1 MSVSTNTSLWLA
13 VGVVLLFIATP
24 VSAFGAGDIIDVSNI
39 DKVNYRHG
47 DIENTLLELIMA
59 AGSNTKFGK
68 LDVKRVYF
76 GNWLRDYSQAIDVG
90 GLKQLPAET
99 IRILLWCLSFMT
111 FGYATGE
118 FEVTAERL
126 GCYRP
131 EEHIDNPKDYAD
143 NLDARQYDQRLRA
156 PVNEALELKV
166 DPENGLKTYIASE
179 NAGCDTSAGLVRKLF
194 EKSIELGRKYKKD
207 NDKKD
212 LYEALRLLGTGLHCL
227 EDFSAHSN
235 YTELALRELGVD
247 AFPHVGK
254 ATEMDVKGKKVFPI
268 VTGTF
273 GMTDFLHS
281 VVGEMGDKVA
291 QSEIEDMDSQLTSA
305 SENDEKNQTSVLK
318 DILDKVPWD
327 MLEGDKPD
335 TAKADELKQ
344 AATAKAEEQK
354 QNPVDPNAQIGGINI
369 EEAKKTA
376 QQTLK
381 DMYPILQFHDEV
393 MKSVTEVMSK
403 VPGLDD
409 LVENM
414 SGALQIFI
422 FSLLAPY
429 VKPIIAQA
437 RVELKSSSEGVLK
450 SSEKGQYEV
459 FSNDQ
464 STDPTH
470 SMLSKDHFSNVLNP
484 VAGQVACATVKFVVP
499 HIVDSW
505 SDEGK
510 DVRQT
515 IDDIL
520 QIFHHPSLRDENRAG
535 QKAMFETVKAWWDGK
550 DESEKQH
557 LKEILSTE
565 GVKDGKNHEGHS
577 DEGTHGHSHGAPPKK
592 KQQESEGGVPS
603 AQEGASFISSIANLA
618 LKESG
623 LGDKLGIKSGG
634 EQRQQ
639 RDETPSHG
647 GGSQSHGRT
656 EQSSYGSASRKNDE
670 EQTSSTQGRSSN
682 QQSSYGSAGRNQ
694 DEEESSNKY
703 GGSKQEPSYS
713 SSSRNNNQSES
724 TGYSQPSTKTSYGN
738 SSRNNN
744 DDEPSYGHSNQQ
756 SSRRTNDDE
765 SENTG
770 YSRGSNQQSTRRNND
785 DESENTGY
793 SRGSNQ
799 QSSRRNDDD
808 ESENTGY
815 SRGSNQQTSRRND
828 DRSEDTSYGNRG
840 SSGYSGN
847 QQEDSSFGSA
857 RHGGGENETSSY
869 GRSSNTQSS
878 RRNNENESGNT
889 SYGGGHGNSGYG
901 QDKTEESEH
910 GSRRRGGND
919 EETSRY

>member
-1 MSVSTNTSLWLA
+1 
-13 VGVVLLFIATP
+13 
-24 VSAFGAGDIIDVSNI
+24 
-39 DKVNYRHG
+39 
-47 DIENTLLELIMA
+47 
-59 AGSNTKFGK
+59 
-68 LDVKRVYF
+68 
-76 GNWLRDYSQAIDVG
+76 
-90 GLKQLPAET
+90 
-99 IRILLWCLSFMT
+99 
-111 FGYATGE
+111 
-118 FEVTAERL
+118 
-126 GCYRP
+126 
-131 EEHIDNPKDYAD
+131 
-143 NLDARQYDQRLRA
+143 
-156 PVNEALELKV
+156 
-166 DPENGLKTYIASE
+166 
-179 NAGCDTSAGLVRKLF
+179 
-194 EKSIELGRKYKKD
+194 
-207 NDKKD
+207 
-212 LYEALRLLGTGLHCL
+212 
-227 EDFSAHSN
+227 
-235 YTELALRELGVD
+235 
-247 AFPHVGK
+247 
-254 ATEMDVKGKKVFPI
+254 MDVKGKKVFPI

-291 QSEIEDMDSQLTSA
+291 QSEIEDMESQLTSA
-305 SENDEKNQTSVLK
+305 SEDDEKNQTSVLK

-335 TAKADELKQ
+335 TAKADELKK

-354 QNPVDPNAQIGGINI
+354 QNPVDPNAQIGGVNI
-369 EEAKKTA
+369 EQAKQTA

-381 DMYPILQFHDEV
+381 DMYPILEFHDEV
-393 MKSVTEVMSK
+393 MKAVTEVMAK

-450 SSEKGQYEV
+450 SSEKGQFEV

-520 QIFHHPSLRDENRAG
+520 QVFHHPSLRDENRAG

-550 DESEKQH
+550 DESEQQH

-565 GVKDGKNHEGHS
+565 GVKDGKNHEGNA

-592 KQQESEGGVPS
+592 KQQENEGGVPS
-603 AQEGASFISSIANLA
+603 AQEGASFISSIASMA

-623 LGDKLGIKSGG
+623 LGEKLGVKSGG
-634 EQRQQ
+634 EQRKK
-639 RDETPSHG
+639 RDETDETQSYG
-647 GGSQSHGRT
+647 GGSQSQGKT
-656 EQSSYGSASRKNDE
+656 EQSSYGSTGRKNDE
-670 EQTSSTQGRSSN
+670 DESSNTYGRSSN
-682 QQSSYGSAGRNQ
+682 QQSSYGSTGRKN

-703 GGSKQEPSYS
+703 GSSNQQSSYGSTGRNNKEEESSSKYGSSKQESSYGS
-713 SSSRNNNQSES
+713 SGRNNDESES
-724 TGYSQPSTKTSYGN
+724 TGYGQSSTKTSYG
-738 SSRNNN
+738 SSARNNN
-744 DDEPSYGHSNQQ
+744 DDEPSYGRSNQQ

-770 YSRGSNQQSTRRNND
+770 YSRS
-785 DESENTGY
+785 
-793 SRGSNQ
+793 SNQ
-799 QSSRRNDDD
+799 QSSRRNED
-808 ESENTGY
+808 T
-815 SRGSNQQTSRRND
+815 
-828 DRSEDTSYGNRG
+828 SEDTGYGNRG

-847 QQEDSSFGSA
+847 QEEESSFGSA
-857 RHGGGENETSSY
+857 RRGGGENETSSY

-878 RRNNENESGNT
+878 RRNNEDESENT
-889 SYGGGHGNSGYG
+889 GYGGGSGKTGYG
-901 QDKTEESEH
+901 QDETEE
-910 GSRRRGGND
+910 GGYGTRQRGGND